1 LHKNRTIRAIG
12 LVALILIFLVGVLQL
27 FMLGFEDGEFYP
39 AYSSLR
45 SDPLGTR
52 ALYESLKNFEDVR
65 IQRNH
70 QILQALKFKQTTTFF
85 YLGASETNW
94 DLIPEELIQM
104 IDQLMQSGGRLVL
117 SFLPVHKE
125 SINAQNEK
133 SSDLK
138 GDDTTNSEASPD
150 DTSGKSDQMT
160 EPKKNANDK
169 KAVKR
174 RKAKRS
180 KIKADG
186 QDKHYIS
193 IKKHWGIEFEF
204 NDDVLDEDTKYLEL
218 SATSSRPQL
227 PSVISWHTNLFF
239 QLHDPGWQVIYS
251 SEGQPA
257 IIERS
262 FGQGTIVLCADS
274 FFISN
279 EALWSERYPKLL
291 LWLIGGNTHL
301 VFDEAHFGIYE
312 RPAVAS
318 LIRHY
323 RFHWFFAALILLA
336 LLFVWKSAVYFVP
349 PRHNGASVTN
359 DVISE
364 KDVAQGLV
372 ALLRRNIPVK
382 AIMTAC
388 VQEWEKTFKND
399 RRIAPGTFERVKN
412 VITRQ
417 DTSSKKYRDPV
428 AGYRKIYRIISKEKG
443 YE

>member
-1 LHKNRTIRAIG
+1 MPKNRTIRALG
-12 LVALILIFLVGVLQL
+12 LGALILIFLVGVLQL
-27 FMLGFEDGEFYP
+27 FMLGFESGEFYP

-52 ALYESLKNFEDVR
+52 ALYESLKNFEDVK
-65 IQRNH
+65 IQRNY
-70 QILQALKFKQTTTFF
+70 QILQALKFDQGTAFF
-85 YLGASETNW
+85 YLGASETDW
-94 DLIPEELIQM
+94 DLIPEESIQM

-125 SINAQNEK
+125 SIKDQNEK
-133 SSDLK
+133 CSNSK
-138 GDDTTNSEASPD
+138 KDDTIISEAPPD
-150 DTSGKSDQMT
+150 DTSDGSDQELET
-160 EPKKNANDK
+160 KKSTSNK
-169 KAVKR
+169 KATNR

-180 KIKADG
+180 KIKADEK
-186 QDKHYIS
+186 DKYFIS
-193 IKKHWGIEFEF
+193 IKKHWGVDFEF
-204 NDDVLDEDTKYLEL
+204 NDDVLDEDTKVLEL
-218 SATSSRPQL
+218 SATSSHPRL

-239 QLHDPGWQVIYS
+239 KLHDSGWQVIYS
-251 SEGQPA
+251 SEGRPA
-257 IIERS
+257 IIERH

-291 LWLIGGNTHL
+291 LWLIGDHSNL
-301 VFDEAHFGIYE
+301 VFDESHFGIYE

-318 LIRHY
+318 LIRKY

-349 PRHNGASVTN
+349 PRHDGTSVAN

-399 RRIAPGTFERVKN
+399 RRIAAGTFERVKN
-412 VITRQ
+412 VITTR
-417 DTSSKKYRDPV
+417 DTSSQKLKDPV
-428 AGYRKIYRIISKEKG
+428 AGYQKIYKIISKDKG

>member
-1 LHKNRTIRAIG
+1 MHRNKTIRAFG
-12 LVALILIFLVGVLQL
+12 LVTLILIFLIGVLQL
-27 FMLGFEDGEFYP
+27 FRLGFESGEFYP

-52 ALYESLKNFEDVR
+52 ALYESLKDFEDVK
-65 IQRNH
+65 IQRNY
-70 QILQALKFKQTTTFF
+70 QIPQALKFEHATTFF

-94 DLIPEELIQM
+94 DLIPDELNQM
-104 IDQLMQSGGRLVL
+104 IDRLMLSGGRLVV
-117 SFLPVHKE
+117 SFLPVHNE
-125 SINAQNEK
+125 SIKDQNEEC
-133 SSDLK
+133 SNLE
-138 GDDTTNSEASPD
+138 GEDTATSEAPPG
-150 DTSGKSDQMT
+150 DTSGGSDQESKSEKRPSNKKVA
-160 EPKKNANDK
+160 EP
-169 KAVKR
+169 

-180 KIKADG
+180 KCKPG
-186 QDKHYIS
+186 SQDKHFVS
-193 IKKHWGIEFEF
+193 IKKHWGVDFEY
-204 NDDVLDEDTKYLEL
+204 NDEVLDEDAKVLEL
-218 SATSSRPQL
+218 SATSSSARL

-239 QLHDPGWQVIYS
+239 QVHDPGWSVIYS

-257 IIERS
+257 VIERS

-291 LWLIGGNTHL
+291 LWLIGGNTEI
-301 VFDEAHFGIYE
+301 VFDESHFGIYE

-349 PRHNGASVTN
+349 PRHDDASVAN

-372 ALLRRNIPVK
+372 SLLRRNIPAK
-382 AIMTAC
+382 AIVTAC

-399 RRIAPGTFERVKN
+399 RRIAPGTIERVKN
-412 VITRQ
+412 VIASQ
-417 DTSSKKYRDPV
+417 KLSSQKVEDPV
-428 AGYRKIYRIISKEKG
+428 AGYQIIYRIISKDKG

>member
-1 LHKNRTIRAIG
+1 MHKNRTIRAIG
-12 LVALILIFLVGVLQL
+12 LVALILIFLVGLLQL
-27 FMLGFEDGEFYP
+27 FMLGFEGGEFYP

-52 ALYESLKNFEDVR
+52 ALYESLKDFEDIK
-65 IQRNH
+65 IQRNY
-70 QILQALKFKQTTTFF
+70 QILQALKVEQATTFF

-94 DLIPEELIQM
+94 DLIPEEFIQM

-117 SFLPVHKE
+117 SFLPVYKE
-125 SINAQNEK
+125 STNAQNEK
-133 SSDLK
+133 CSNLK
-138 GDDTTNSEASPD
+138 GDDSTKSEAPPG
-150 DTSGKSDQMT
+150 DTSDGSDQIL
-160 EPKKNANDK
+160 ESKKSASNK
-169 KAVKR
+169 KATKR

-180 KIKADG
+180 KIKADE
-186 QDKHYIS
+186 QDKHFIS
-193 IKKHWGIEFEF
+193 IEKHWGVEFEF
-204 NDDVLDEDTKYLEL
+204 NDDVLGEDTKVLEL
-218 SATSSRPQL
+218 SATSSHPRL

-291 LWLIGGNTHL
+291 LWLIGGNSNF
-301 VFDEAHFGIYE
+301 VFDEAHFGIHE

-349 PRHNGASVTN
+349 PRHDGASVAN

-382 AIMTAC
+382 AIMAAC

-399 RRIAPGTFERVKN
+399 RRITPGTFERLKN
-412 VITRQ
+412 VIAKQ
-417 DTSSKKYRDPV
+417 ETSSQKLNDPV
-428 AGYRKIYRIISKEKG
+428 AGYQKIYRIISKDRG

>member
-27 FMLGFEDGEFYP
+27 FMLGFEGGEFYP
-39 AYSSLR
+39 PYSSLR

-52 ALYESLKNFEDVR
+52 ALYESLKNFEDVK
-65 IQRNH
+65 IQRNY
-70 QILQALKFKQTTTFF
+70 QILQALKFEQGTTFF
-85 YLGASETNW
+85 YLGTSEANW
-94 DLIPEELIQM
+94 ERIPEELIQM

-117 SFLPVHKE
+117 SFLPVHRE

-133 SSDLK
+133 CSNLN
-138 GDDTTNSEASPD
+138 GDDTAKSEAPRG
-150 DTSGKSDQMT
+150 DTSEGSDQMS
-160 EPKKNANDK
+160 ESKKSASDK
-169 KAVKR
+169 KATKR
-174 RKAKRS
+174 RKSKRS
-180 KIKADG
+180 KIKADE
-186 QDKHYIS
+186 QDKHFIS
-193 IKKHWGIEFEF
+193 IKKHWGVEFEF
-204 NDDVLDEDTKYLEL
+204 NDDVLDKDTKQLAL
-218 SATSSRPQL
+218 SATSSHARL
-227 PSVISWHTNLFF
+227 PSVISWHSNLFF

-262 FGQGTIVLCADS
+262 FGRGTIVLCADS

-323 RFHWFFAALILLA
+323 RFHWFFAVLLLLA

-349 PRHNGASVTN
+349 PRSDDATAAN
-359 DVISE
+359 DVIAE
-364 KDVAQGLV
+364 KDVAQGLI

-388 VQEWEKTFKND
+388 VQEWQKTFKND

-412 VITRQ
+412 VITKI
-417 DTSSKKYRDPV
+417 DTSSQELKDPV
-428 AGYRKIYRIISKEKG
+428 AGYQKIYRIISKDKG